1 MCYPYAIHYLSR
13 LSSLGIRWG
22 AIAQRLLVN
31 QEPLAA
37 VVLMSPVHP
46 RALSHISMRLLWS
59 GPMAYKQLAVA
70 LVAGIHYV
78 SQRVRA
84 CPLFS
89 ASEAT
94 DEVREFF
101 SRSSDESPW
110 IARDLQGNSSFALS
124 QNDQDVMPPV
134 MVASGDEDQSIHPSD
149 SDETGPLYQCR
160 MHWVHQGFRNL
171 MYDRGAPDVS
181 DTIGHWVNR
190 ALYRRYAPEG

>member
-1 MCYPYAIHYLSR
+1 MCYPYAIPYLSR

-134 MVASGDEDQSIHPSD
+134 MVVSGDEDQSIHPSD
-149 SDETGPLYQCR
+149 SDETGP
-160 MHWVHQGFRNL
+160 F
-171 MYDRGAPDVS
+171 
-181 DTIGHWVNR
+181 
-190 ALYRRYAPEG
+190 